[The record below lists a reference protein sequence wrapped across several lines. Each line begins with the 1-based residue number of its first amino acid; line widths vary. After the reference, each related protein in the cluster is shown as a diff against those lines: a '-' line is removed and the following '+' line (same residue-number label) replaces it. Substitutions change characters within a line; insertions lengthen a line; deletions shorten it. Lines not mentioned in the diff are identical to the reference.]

1 MNCPLC
7 LQSVQ
12 GGQAFCPNCGARLA
26 EPGTQTALEAAQ
38 DPTYG
43 ALAFA
48 NLMRLRGD
56 WEGAREKTVSV
67 MREYPN
73 NGTAHSLLGDIFS
86 DQQLYSEAAE
96 WYRMALELEP
106 NNAADARKLEAAEG
120 HLRPAKEPSS
130 AISESPAQ
138 FSVFRVAAVASLAF
152 LVFAISLGFYVK
164 TQTVPLSDLGPAWK
178 GHPKPRSGSPI
189 TQSNGPGSAADLSP
203 SGTNALPGLL
213 GAGTIPVHSA
223 REAALAVAL
232 NDVTP
237 APTSGTQ
244 FVDAV
249 IDPSTE
255 TAVVTL
261 SGDGIDSSSKTWM
274 QTLYTSAVAAAL
286 RAFSADSALRT
297 AKVRV
302 VMRIEDEHGTAE
314 DVAFVG
320 GMDRPA
326 TALLSGVATT
336 GDFSRRWWRPGLN
349 APPRI
354 GNTTRESLRVP

>member
-7 LQSVQ
+7 LQQVS
-12 GGQAFCPNCGARLA
+12 GGEAFCPHCGARLA

-56 WEGAREKTVSV
+56 WEGAREKTVAV
-67 MREYPN
+67 MREFPN

-86 DQQLYSEAAE
+86 DQQLYAEAAQ
-96 WYRMALELEP
+96 WYRMALDLEP
-106 NNAADARKLEAAEG
+106 NNAADARKLVAAEA
-120 HLRPAKEPSS
+120 HLRPPEES
-130 AISESPAQ
+130 AAAVPEGPTQ

-178 GHPKPRSGSPI
+178 AHPKPSRTTPQPKEMGQGNSATTPPVNIPGILP
-189 TQSNGPGSAADLSP
+189 TTGP
-203 SGTNALPGLL
+203 AL
-213 GAGTIPVHSA
+213 HSA
-223 REAALAVAL
+223 REAALASAL
-232 NDVTP
+232 NDVTA
-237 APTSGTQ
+237 APVDGTG
-244 FVDAV
+244 FVDVV

-255 TAVVTL
+255 TAVITL

-274 QTLYTSAVAAAL
+274 QALYSSALNAARRAL
-286 RAFSADSALRT
+286 NSDVALRT

-326 TALLSGVATT
+326 PGGFSGVGTSAV
-336 GDFSRRWWRPGLN
+336 FSRRWWRPGLT
-349 APPRI
+349 PPAAI
-354 GNTTRESLRVP
+354 GTAAHESVRVP